1 LVFSWV
7 RFRQLC
13 FHFEGELKTALKRGV
28 HIRAV
33 VEKPPRHYF
42 PKWIS
47 GLASSLFELRTMPV
61 SPAAALAI
69 FDGKEVALAFDPAV
83 RVLRGPDLWSS
94 HLGLVAVCKGFFD
107 AQWAKPDIMG
117 FAGAL
122 KDERKAPRELK
133 ETIAKEREAN
143 FRHLIK

>member
-1 LVFSWV
+1 
-7 RFRQLC
+7 LC
-13 FHFEGELKTALKRGV
+13 FHFETELKTAIKRGV

-47 GLASSLFELRTMPV
+47 GLDSSLFELHTLPD

-94 HLGLVAVCKGFFD
+94 HLGLVAICRGFFD
-107 AQWAKPDIMG
+107 AQWAKLDVMG

-122 KDERKAPRELK
+122 KGEGQNLEALK
-133 ETIAKEREAN
+133 DKVTEEREAN
-143 FRHLIK
+143 YGCPIK